1 MEILGE
7 EVDMTD
13 DEMQTTSVRTM
24 TNDVSRLVN
33 KKPVYFKT
41 KLLQRLKSTV
51 QFLYIAS
58 CCVKRKLYHDIGYFA
73 TRETKPFMYHIIT
86 QYPVIKLFL
95 YNAL

>member
-13 DEMQTTSVRTM
+13 NEMQTTSVRTM

-33 KKPVYFKT
+33 QKKNVYFKT

-58 CCVKRKLYHDIGYFA
+58 CCVKRKLYHDI
-73 TRETKPFMYHIIT
+73 R
-86 QYPVIKLFL
+86 LFCNMRNKTL
-95 YNAL
+95 YISHPYSISSHKVVFV

>member
-13 DEMQTTSVRTM
+13 NEMQTTGVRTM

-33 KKPVYFKT
+33 KKNVYFKT

-58 CCVKRKLYHDIGYFA
+58 CCVKRKLYYDIMLFCN
-73 TRETKPFMYHIIT
+73 TRNKT
-86 QYPVIKLFL
+86 L
-95 YNAL
+95 YVSHHYSISSHKVVFV